1 MWILRILGPIKFCK
15 GPIKISNGPL
25 KFGNLH
31 VFEWDMGHWPILRA
45 HHHCGLGLTLVKSR
59 SLLIKLI
66 PNVISNMLIILALK
80 TRWKSVLNNAE
91 TNIFRWDMLFL
102 AVPAGS
108 VSRCF
113 VTYSK
118 NMVILAGTDKCLISL
133 KMNSIHFEG
142 RRSLHTTKKTFDSPD
157 YMPCLC

>member
-1 MWILRILGPIKFCK
+1 MVWGVFTDKHVDANCRTVNLMFFSSCRTSDW
-15 GPIKISNGPL
+15 KIAVL
-25 KFGNLH
+25 KAFS
-31 VFEWDMGHWPILRA
+31 VFEYISVKLR
-45 HHHCGLGLTLVKSR
+45 S
-59 SLLIKLI
+59 SQIKLI

-80 TRWKSVLNNAE
+80 TRWKTVLHNAE

-118 NMVILAGTDKCLISL
+118 NWSFWRARTSV
-133 KMNSIHFEG
+133 
-142 RRSLHTTKKTFDSPD
+142 
-157 YMPCLC
+157 